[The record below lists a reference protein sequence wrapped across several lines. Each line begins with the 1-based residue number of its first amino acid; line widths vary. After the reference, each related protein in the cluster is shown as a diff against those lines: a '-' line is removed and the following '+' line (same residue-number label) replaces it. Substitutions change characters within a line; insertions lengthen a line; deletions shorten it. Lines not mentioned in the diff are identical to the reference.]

1 MADNDIL
8 LGGTGT
14 SQVLLNAGMANRHGL
29 ITGATGTGKTVTLQV
44 LAESFSRLGVPVFTA
59 DVKGDLSGLA
69 GAGKPHPKIDER
81 LQYIGIEDHG
91 YEASPTVFW
100 DVFGEKGHPVRTT
113 VSEMGPTLLSN
124 LLELNETQEGVMQ
137 VAFSVADDQGLLLL
151 DLKDLRSMLNWVADN
166 AAELGRSYGR
176 VSRASVSAILRRLL
190 VLEEA
195 GGEIF
200 FGEPAIRIEHLMQ
213 SDFSGRGVIS
223 ILDATTLYHS
233 PRIYATFLL
242 WLLSEL
248 MEELPERGDADLP
261 RLVFFFDEAH
271 LLFSSAPKALL
282 EKITQVVRL
291 IRSKGVGVFFVTQ
304 YPNDVPDEVIG
315 QLGNRIQHAL
325 RAFTPRDRKALR
337 AAAETFR
344 ENPAFDTEEVIGQLG
359 VGEALISTLDAKG
372 VPSVVDRTLMAPP
385 RSQFGPVDAKKRAQL
400 ISRSPLKSAYEQT
413 IDRESAYEML
423 QKREAELAEQ
433 RHIAA
438 EEEARIKE
446 ELKRRKQAE
455 KDKRPSTR
463 RSGNRQSVGETL
475 AKSIARTIGSSLGR
489 QILRG
494 ILGSITGRR

>member
-1 MADNDIL
+1 MSENHIL
-8 LGGTGT
+8 LGGNGERQIT
-14 SQVLLNAGMANRHGL
+14 LNGGMANRHGL

-59 DVKGDLSGLA
+59 DVKGDLSALA
-69 GAGKPHPKIDER
+69 SPGKTHPKIDER
-81 LQYIGIEDHG
+81 LRYIGTDQHPF
-91 YEASPTVFW
+91 EANPTLFW
-100 DVFGEKGHPVRTT
+100 DVYGEKGHPVRTT

-151 DLKDLRSMLNWVADN
+151 DLKDLRAMLNWIADN
-166 AAELGRSYGR
+166 AAELERDYGR
-176 VSRASVSAILRRLL
+176 IARASVSAILRRLL

-195 GGEIF
+195 GGETF

-223 ILDATTLYHS
+223 LLDATTLYQS

-248 MEELPERGDADLP
+248 MEELPERGDADRP

-271 LLFSSAPKALL
+271 LLFDHAPKALL

-291 IRSKGVGVFFVTQ
+291 IRSKGVGVFFITQ
-304 YPNDVPDEVIG
+304 YPNDIPDEVIG

-325 RAFTPRDRKALR
+325 RAFTPRDRKALK

-344 ENPAFDTEEVIGQLG
+344 ENPAFDTETVIGELG

-372 VPSVVDRTLMAPP
+372 IPTMVERTLMAPP
-385 RSQFGPVDAKKRAQL
+385 RSQFGPIDDTKRRAL
-400 ISRSPLKSAYEQT
+400 IGRSPVRTTYEQAV
-413 IDRESAYEML
+413 DRESAYELL
-423 QKREAELAEQ
+423 QKREQELAEQ
-433 RHIAA
+433 RQRDAA
-438 EEEARIKE
+438 EAERAKADAR
-446 ELKRRKQAE
+446 RRKQE
-455 KDKRPSTR
+455 ERTS
-463 RSGNRQSVGETL
+463 RSSGRGRQGIGEAL
-475 AKSIARTIGSSLGR
+475 AKSVVRTIGSTIGR
-489 QILRG
+489 QIVRG
-494 ILGSITGRR
+494 ILGSIIGRR

>member
-1 MADNDIL
+1 
-8 LGGTGT
+8 
-14 SQVLLNAGMANRHGL
+14 
-29 ITGATGTGKTVTLQV
+29 
-44 LAESFSRLGVPVFTA
+44 
-59 DVKGDLSGLA
+59 
-69 GAGKPHPKIDER
+69 
-81 LQYIGIEDHG
+81 
-91 YEASPTVFW
+91 
-100 DVFGEKGHPVRTT
+100 
-113 VSEMGPTLLSN
+113 MGPTLLSN

-166 AAELGRSYGR
+166 AAELERSYGR
-176 VSRASVSAILRRLL
+176 VSRASVTAILRRLL

-200 FGEPAIRIEHLMQ
+200 FGEPAIRVEHLMQ

-325 RAFTPRDRKALR
+325 RAFTPRDRKALK

-359 VGEALISTLDAKG
+359 RRRGPDLHAGCQRCARDRRTHLDGAAALAVRAG
-372 VPSVVDRTLMAPP
+372 RC
-385 RSQFGPVDAKKRAQL
+385 SQRAEL
-400 ISRSPLKSAYEQT
+400 ISRSPLKSTYDQT

-433 RHIAA
+433 RQREA
-438 EEEARIKE
+438 EEARRIKA
-446 ELKRRKQAE
+446 KRNRRKQEE
-455 KDKRPSTR
+455 KDQRASQPRPQQ
-463 RSGNRQSVGETL
+463 RQGVGETL
-475 AKSIARTIGSSLGR
+475 AKVDRPHHRLVPGPSDHSRDPGFDHRPTLNAAASRRTTPAGICPLLFEKPEQPGVWSENSWVH
-489 QILRG
+489 LRTAPVWV
-494 ILGSITGRR
+494 STTQTAFAEAVTPS

>member
-1 MADNDIL
+1 MTDNTIL
-8 LGGTGT
+8 LGGNGA
-14 SQVLLNAGMANRHGL
+14 QQILLNAGMANRHGL

-69 GAGKPHPKIDER
+69 GSGKAHPKITER
-81 LQYIGIEDHG
+81 LDYIKIEGHRF
-91 YEASPTVFW
+91 EPSPVLFW
-100 DVFGEKGHPVRTT
+100 DVFGKQGHPVRTT
-113 VSEMGPTLLSN
+113 VSEMGPTLLAN
-124 LLELNETQEGVMQ
+124 LLELNETQEGVLQ
-137 VAFSVADDQGLLLL
+137 IAFSLADDEGLLLL

-166 AAELGRSYGR
+166 SRELEREYGR
-176 VSRASVSAILRRLL
+176 VSKQSVTAILRRLL

-200 FGEPAIRIEHLMQ
+200 FGEPAIQIEHLMQ
-213 SDFSGRGVIS
+213 TDFSGRGVIS

-261 RLVFFFDEAH
+261 KLVFFFDEAH

-291 IRSKGVGVFFVTQ
+291 IRSKGVGVFFITQ

-325 RAFTPRDRKALR
+325 RAFTPRDKKAVK

-344 ENPAFDTEEVIGQLG
+344 ENPAFDTVEVISNLG
-359 VGEALISTLDAKG
+359 VGEALISTLDRKG
-372 VPSVVDRTLMAPP
+372 VPSVVERTLMSPP
-385 RSQFGPVDAKKRAQL
+385 SSQFGPVDQAAREKIIK
-400 ISRSPLKSAYEQT
+400 RSPFSATYNKEV
-413 IDRESAYEML
+413 DRESAYEML
-423 QKREAELAEQ
+423 KKREQELIRRREEQ
-433 RHIAA
+433 AKKEA
-438 EEEARIKE
+438 EEKE
-446 ELKRRKQAE
+446 RKRA
-455 KDKRPSTR
+455 S
-463 RSGNRQSVGETL
+463 RSSGGSRRQSVGEAF
-475 AKSIARTIGSSLGR
+475 AKSVARAIGSKLGR
-489 QILRG
+489 QIVRG
-494 ILGSITGRR
+494 ILGSIIGGR

>member
-1 MADNDIL
+1 MTDNKIL
-8 LGGTGT
+8 LGGNGT
-14 SQVLLNAGMANRHGL
+14 QQILLNAGMANRHGL

-69 GAGKPHPKIDER
+69 GSGKTHPKITER
-81 LQYIGIEDHG
+81 LEYIKIEGHQF
-91 YEASPTVFW
+91 EPCPVLFW
-100 DVFGEKGHPVRTT
+100 DVYGKQGHSVRTT
-113 VSEMGPTLLSN
+113 VSEMGPTLLAN
-124 LLELNETQEGVMQ
+124 LLELNETQEGVLQ
-137 VAFSVADDQGLLLL
+137 IAFSLADDEGLLLL

-166 AAELGRSYGR
+166 SKTLEREYGR
-176 VSRASVSAILRRLL
+176 VSKQSVTAILRRLL

-195 GGEIF
+195 GGEVF
-200 FGEPAIRIEHLMQ
+200 FGEPAIQIEHLMQ
-213 SDFSGRGVIS
+213 TDFSGRGVVS

-261 RLVFFFDEAH
+261 KLVFFFDEAH

-291 IRSKGVGVFFVTQ
+291 IRSKGVGVFFITQ

-325 RAFTPRDRKALR
+325 RAFTPRDKKAVK

-344 ENPAFDTEEVIGQLG
+344 ENPAFDTVEVISNLG
-359 VGEALISTLDAKG
+359 VGEALISTLDKKG
-372 VPSVVDRTLMAPP
+372 VPSVVERTLMSPP
-385 RSQFGPVDAKKRAQL
+385 RSQFGPIDQTEREKIIK
-400 ISRSPLKSAYEQT
+400 RSPFSTTYSAE

-423 QKREAELAEQ
+423 KKREQELIKRREEQTKREAEEK
-433 RHIAA
+433 
-438 EEEARIKE
+438 ARK
-446 ELKRRKQAE
+446 KAG
-455 KDKRPSTR
+455 
-463 RSGNRQSVGETL
+463 RSSGGSRRQSVGEAF
-475 AKSIARTIGSSLGR
+475 AKSVARAIGSKLGR
-489 QILRG
+489 QIVRG
-494 ILGSITGRR
+494 ILGSIIGGRG

>member
-1 MADNDIL
+1 MMTDNKIL
-8 LGGTGT
+8 LGGNGT
-14 SQVLLNAGMANRHGL
+14 QQILLNAGMANRHGL

-69 GAGKPHPKIDER
+69 GSGKTHPKITER
-81 LQYIGIEDHG
+81 LEYIKIEGHQF
-91 YEASPTVFW
+91 EPCPVLFW
-100 DVFGEKGHPVRTT
+100 DVYGKQGHSVRTT
-113 VSEMGPTLLSN
+113 VSEMGPTLLEN
-124 LLELNETQEGVMQ
+124 LLELNETQEGVLQ
-137 VAFSVADDQGLLLL
+137 IAFSLADDEGLLLL

-166 AAELGRSYGR
+166 SKTLEREYGR
-176 VSRASVSAILRRLL
+176 VSKQSVTAILRRLL

-195 GGEIF
+195 GGEVF
-200 FGEPAIRIEHLMQ
+200 FGEPAIQIEHLMQ
-213 SDFSGRGVIS
+213 IDFSGRGVVS

-261 RLVFFFDEAH
+261 KLVFFFDEAH

-291 IRSKGVGVFFVTQ
+291 IRSKGVGVFFITQ

-325 RAFTPRDRKALR
+325 RAFTPRDKKAVK

-344 ENPAFDTEEVIGQLG
+344 ENPAFDTVEVISNLG
-359 VGEALISTLDAKG
+359 VGEALISTLDKKG
-372 VPSVVDRTLMAPP
+372 VPSVVERTLMSPP
-385 RSQFGPVDAKKRAQL
+385 RSQFGPIDQTEREKIIK
-400 ISRSPLKSAYEQT
+400 RSPFSTTYSAE

-423 QKREAELAEQ
+423 KKREQELIKRREEQTKREAEEK
-433 RHIAA
+433 
-438 EEEARIKE
+438 ARK
-446 ELKRRKQAE
+446 KAG
-455 KDKRPSTR
+455 
-463 RSGNRQSVGETL
+463 RSSGGSRRQSVGEAF
-475 AKSIARTIGSSLGR
+475 AKSVARAIGSKLGR
-489 QILRG
+489 QIVRG
-494 ILGSITGRR
+494 ILGSIIGGRG

>member
-8 LGGTGT
+8 LGGNG
-14 SQVLLNAGMANRHGL
+14 SRQIILNAGMANRHGL

-81 LQYIGIEDHG
+81 LQYIGIEGHSF
-91 YEASPTVFW
+91 EASPTVFW
-100 DVFGEKGHPVRTT
+100 DVFGDKGHPVRTT
-113 VSEMGPTLLSN
+113 VSEMGPILFAN
-124 LLELNETQEGVMQ
+124 LLELNETQEGVLQ
-137 VAFSVADDQGLLLL
+137 IAFSVADDQGLLLL
-151 DLKDLRSMLNWVADN
+151 DLKDLRAMLNWVADN
-166 AAELGRSYGR
+166 ASELERDYGR
-176 VSRASVSAILRRLL
+176 ISRASVTAILRRLL

-195 GGEIF
+195 GGERF

-213 SDFSGRGVIS
+213 CDFSGRGVIS

-248 MEELPERGDADLP
+248 MEELPERGDADRP

-282 EKITQVVRL
+282 ERITQVVRL
-291 IRSKGVGVFFVTQ
+291 IRSKGVGVFFITQ

-325 RAFTPRDRKALR
+325 RAFTPNDRKAVR
-337 AAAETFR
+337 AAAATFR
-344 ENPAFDTEEVIGQLG
+344 ANPAFDTEEVIGQLG

-372 VPSVVDRTLMAPP
+372 VPSVVERTLMAPP
-385 RSQFGPVDAKKRAQL
+385 RSQFGPVDDARRKEL
-400 ISRSPLKSAYEQT
+400 IERSPLNAAYRDAV
-413 IDRESAYEML
+413 DRESAYELLAKREQELL
-423 QKREAELAEQ
+423 QKRQREAEEQARLDREQAE
-433 RHIAA
+433 RKAA
-438 EEEARIKE
+438 EKAERSNS
-446 ELKRRKQAE
+446 RRQ
-455 KDKRPSTR
+455 
-463 RSGNRQSVGETL
+463 GVGETL
-475 AKSIARTIGSSLGR
+475 AKSIARTIGSTLGR
-489 QILRG
+489 QIIRG
-494 ILGSITGRR
+494 ILGSIVGRR